1 MSEKTGKALAEQ
13 KLIESVP
20 IEPPEA
26 QQEFEFLFDGLQ
38 IPKNREQRIKL
49 AQEVRK
55 RAVGRPKG
63 SRNKSSLANK
73 EYCQKAGY
81 MSALDIV
88 GSRAS
93 MGIAELA
100 AIEGLEMD
108 TAASLWKFCVEL
120 YAKYTEKPMPQQV
133 DANINEQKLVVV
145 KKYAAEDEA
154 GVTIETADFCEKSGA
169 DNEQV

>member
-13 KLIESVP
+13 RLTENLPVR
-20 IEPPEA
+20 PEEQPA
-26 QQEFEFLFDGLQ
+26 FDFLFDGFQ
-38 IPKNREQRIKL
+38 IPKSRNARIKL
-49 AQEVRK
+49 AQDVRK

-63 SRNKSSLANK
+63 SRNKSSLANR

-100 AIEGLEMD
+100 AIEGLDMP
-108 TAASLWKFCVEL
+108 TAAALWKFCVEL
-120 YAKYTEKPMPQQV
+120 YAKYTEKPMPQQADV
-133 DANINEQKLVVV
+133 NINEQRLVVV
-145 KKYAAEDEA
+145 KKYAAEDESD
-154 GVTIETADFCEKSGA
+154 VTIETADFREKSE
-169 DNEQV
+169 DQDDEV

>member
-13 KLIESVP
+13 QLIEAAP

-26 QQEFEFLFDGLQ
+26 QQEFDFLFDGFQ
-38 IPKNREQRIKL
+38 MPKNREQRIKL
-49 AQEVRK
+49 ARDVRK

-120 YAKYTEKPMPQQV
+120 YAKYTERPMPQQADV
-133 DANINEQKLVVV
+133 NINEQKLVVV
-145 KKYAAEDEA
+145 KKYAAEDEN
-154 GVTIETADFCEKSGA
+154 GVTIETADFREKSEVQ
-169 DNEQV
+169 DDDV